1 METESGTLEKI
12 SDLGLPKGQ
21 REFDYKRKF
30 KFRVTFKA
38 TVVGAAKAR
47 ESSFSYYDLVSARK
61 CYRDILLAFYKG
73 KDIESF
79 AVCLNHHSS
88 KKWERPIHAEA
99 TDEGS

>member
-1 METESGTLEKI
+1 METESETLEKI
-12 SDLGLPKGQ
+12 SDLGLPKGH

-38 TVVGAAKAR
+38 TVRGAAKAR

-73 KDIESF
+73 REIESF
-79 AVCLNHHSS
+79 AVCLNHHGS
-88 KKWERPIHAEA
+88 KKWEKPIHEESGE
-99 TDEGS
+99 DSN

>member
-1 METESGTLEKI
+1 METEIETLEKI

-30 KFRVTFKA
+30 KFRVSFKA
-38 TVVGAAKAR
+38 TVRGAAKAR

-73 KDIESF
+73 REIESF
-79 AVCLNHHSS
+79 AVCLNHYGS